1 MSFKITLS
9 CSCEKDT
16 SKSPIISLEDFKGKY
31 LYGLPLEKDGRPIP
45 DTLLEHYL
53 EVAVEQIEG
62 LLNLKLR
69 KQIIE
74 EDKDFR
80 YDDWVNWSYVKAS
93 YPVVCPISLDGFLG
107 TTKQA
112 KYPRHWLS
120 SRNTNDGKLY
130 SRILYM
136 IPTYPS
142 AMGNQNSIVVSGIIP
157 SLNWFA
163 SYRGNGHIPCY
174 WKLRYVTGWDKIPT
188 EIVDA
193 VCKIATLQILP
204 ILSDMLMG
212 NSTAGIQGSGVGWG
226 ISSKSISI
234 DGLSQSLSS
243 TAPQGGVFGARS
255 KQYLDSLGDTAGR
268 NSGELQRLIDY
279 YKDIN
284 WIVA

>member
-1 MSFKITLS
+1 MPKITLI
-9 CSCEKDT
+9 CACEKDT
-16 SKSPIISLEDFKGKY
+16 SKSPIISMGDFKMKY
-31 LYGLPLEKDGRPIP
+31 LQGLPLEKDGVPLP
-45 DTLLEHYL
+45 DSLFEHYIQ
-53 EVAVEQIEG
+53 VAVEQIEG
-62 LLNLKLR
+62 LLGLKLQR
-69 KQIIE
+69 QVIE

-112 KYPRHWLS
+112 KYPRQWLV
-120 SRNTNDGKLY
+120 SRKTNDGKLY
-130 SRILYM
+130 SRIMYM
-136 IPTYPS
+136 VPSYPAS
-142 AMGNQNSIVVSGIIP
+142 MGNQNSIVVSGVIP

-174 WKLRYVTGWDKIPT
+174 WRLRYVTGWKKIPS
-188 EIVDA
+188 EIIDA
-193 VCKIATLQILP
+193 VGKLATLQILP
-204 ILSDMLMG
+204 IISDMLMG
-212 NSTAGIQGSGVGWG
+212 NNVSGIQGSGVGWG

-255 KQYLDSLGDTAGR
+255 KQYIDALGDTSGR
-268 NSGELQRLIDY
+268 NPGELQRLIDY
-279 YKDIN
+279 YKDFN